1 MDVVRS
7 LPNVA
12 FVSYDEML
20 RYKRAYPQIHA
31 TFLPVAI
38 ETEYKEQTLD
48 SKTVLL
54 IGSLFMINNQ
64 DAVRFY
70 LQEVHPHLTR
80 DVEGYHL
87 IIAGNS
93 RKKGIAWIEE
103 LTADYN
109 NVEIHDTPEN
119 LDPLYARSSVF
130 VNPMRYGAGVKLKTV
145 NAVVNGLPVVA
156 TTIGNEGTGLVSG
169 EQILVNDDPEAL
181 CRYITE
187 LLGDASMRRNFVNRA
202 QAYLR
207 ENYNQKEKL
216 SAYLLSL

>member
-1 MDVVRS
+1 
-7 LPNVA
+7 
-12 FVSYDEML
+12 ML
-20 RYKRAYPQIHA
+20 RYRGAYPEIHA

-38 ETEYKEQTLD
+38 ETEYKERALD

-64 DAVRFY
+64 DAIRFY

-80 DVEGYHL
+80 DVEGYRL

-103 LTADYN
+103 LIVTYD
-109 NVEIHDTPEN
+109 NVAIYDTPED
-119 LDPLYARSSVF
+119 LDGLYAQSSVF

-145 NAVVNGLPVVA
+145 NAIVNGLPVVA

-169 EQILVNDDPEAL
+169 EQILVDDNPMAL
-181 CRYITE
+181 CRYIKE
-187 LLGDASMRRNFVNRA
+187 LLEDSFMRRRFVERA
-202 QAYLR
+202 QEYLR
-207 ENYNQKEKL
+207 KNYNQKEKL
-216 SAYLLSL
+216 SAYLASL